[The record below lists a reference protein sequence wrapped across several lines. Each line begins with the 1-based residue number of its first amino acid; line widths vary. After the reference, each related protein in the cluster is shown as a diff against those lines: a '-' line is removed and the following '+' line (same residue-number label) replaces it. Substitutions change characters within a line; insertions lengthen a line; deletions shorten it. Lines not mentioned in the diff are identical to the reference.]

1 MSTPVHLESAA
12 TLPVHQR
19 VIPILAVL
27 LARILVTRRPGKLR
41 AVLTQVSRGQRAATR
56 EEALW
61 SRNAVVSVSRRCASQ
76 QCLQRATAA
85 ALLCRMRYGSWPTWN
100 TGVRTRPFGAH
111 AWISVDKHPVNEQGD
126 LASFKPMLTVTREGA
141 GA

>member
-1 MSTPVHLESAA
+1 MHLESAA
-12 TLPVHQR
+12 TLPLHHR
-19 VIPILAVL
+19 VLPVVAVCV
-27 LARILVTRRPGKLR
+27 ARVLVTRRPATLR
-41 AVLTQVSRGQRAATR
+41 AVLTRVSRGQRAATH

-85 ALLCRMRYGSWPTWN
+85 VLLCRMRYGSWPTWH

-111 AWISVDKHPVNEQGD
+111 AWISVGMRPVNEQGD

-141 GA
+141 DA